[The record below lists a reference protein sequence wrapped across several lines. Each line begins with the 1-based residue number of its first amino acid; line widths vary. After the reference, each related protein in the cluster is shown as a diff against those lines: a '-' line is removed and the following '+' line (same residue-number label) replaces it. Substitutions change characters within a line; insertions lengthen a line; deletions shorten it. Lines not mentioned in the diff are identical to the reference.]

1 MSRGLRLLVAVG
13 VGLAALAAVGIVAA
27 LSDALRFAPLCAWT
41 GIALLGLAVLAQL
54 GLASPR
60 VGEQPAAVRPFA
72 HEATPV
78 TGPTP
83 SEQHPARR
91 GSLFLLV
98 VAVPCLIA
106 AAVTAV
112 A

>member
-1 MSRGLRLLVAVG
+1 VAVG

-27 LSDALRFAPLCAWT
+27 LSDSLRFTPLCAWT
-41 GIALLGLAVLAQL
+41 GVALLGLAVLAQL
-54 GLASPR
+54 GLASPH
-60 VGEQPAAVRPFA
+60 VGEQPAALQPLA
-72 HEATPV
+72 QEATPV

-83 SEQHPARR
+83 SEQQPARR

-98 VAVPCLIA
+98 VAAPCLIA